1 MSKKIKAKSWS
12 IGYYAPWAGDV
23 EPYNAQYE
31 YEDAD
36 GRHEV
41 TKDFG
46 SYDAAYGWLAQRI
59 IL

>member
-1 MSKKIKAKSWS
+1 MKKIKPKSWS
-12 IGYYAPWAGDV
+12 IGYYGGWNDPQA
-23 EPYNAQYE
+23 YNATFE
-31 YEDAD
+31 YEDEE

-46 SYDAAYGWLAQRI
+46 TYDAAYGWLAQRL